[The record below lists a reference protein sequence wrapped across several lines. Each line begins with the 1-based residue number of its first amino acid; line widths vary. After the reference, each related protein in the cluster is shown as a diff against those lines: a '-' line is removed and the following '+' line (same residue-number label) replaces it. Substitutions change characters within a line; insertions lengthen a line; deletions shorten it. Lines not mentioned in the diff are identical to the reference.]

1 MNRRSTFTRAT
12 AVVALAFGLITVGHT
27 PGFAPLP
34 AEAALSVNVPTDVEK
49 PAAGDGFLCAV
60 VSADYTSS
68 VMCSGKNTVG
78 QLGDNTTTNRNYLMP
93 VNDSSKLGSAHQ
105 LVAGKSHA
113 CALAGYGSTPPG
125 DQYLYCWGDNQ
136 YGQLGTGNFTNS
148 SVPVLVA
155 DNGSFTNSGIIGVIA
170 GYNHTCAVKIVSS
183 VYKLFCWG
191 LNNKGQLGDTTTS
204 NSNLPTPVAG
214 VFSSTGVFS
223 AGVRSKQ
230 AIAAGAEHTCATQVS
245 TFTVYCWGENG
256 DGQLGNNSRTDSS
269 TPVSTSMQATSAG
282 GTYNSQI
289 AAGLDFTCARH
300 DSGDIR
306 CWGDNTV
313 GQMGNG
319 LSADLL
325 IPTAVPNNAGF
336 QATGVQTIVAGG
348 QTVCVQDS
356 DSSKIIWCWGANN
369 AGQVGDNTLVNK
381 NRPTR
386 LLDNSA
392 ASFTNG
398 LLGGF
403 NNNHRGMAVS
413 NSVSDGFSC
422 LTVWCWG
429 GNATGQLAQNNTTA
443 LTLPTKLK
451 YGTVTSDDVT
461 GAAATATYTAN
472 GVVVTFTGVPASGLS
487 YVSITVAPT
496 TQRLA
501 PNQPG
506 GFGTPMYA
514 ARTYSGGTLPTVSGN
529 SFSVTVPRMTIETSS
544 MSGPPTQSSA
554 SFEPTGSYHLIY
566 TINGSSTSGYP
577 DGWRIRKGLT
587 TGDTVTVTGTTPAA
601 ATTTK
606 TTAAPTTTTTAA
618 PVASRVAGTTSTG
631 SYATAIPGVTVTDP
645 TVYTSAPV
653 KVADNSAISVL
664 TPAQASTMDIKTLTP
679 SVCLPNDED
688 LVFIDQGRCIA
699 QVVNA
704 KTRAVLRT
712 LKTTVIGDDIADLK
726 VGNEVAVLAPLYFH
740 AGTANFKASSIAR
753 LKKLKTRIEAAGSV
767 LVAGHT
773 GNLMGNTPEN
783 VTLSKQRAQ
792 ATVAAL
798 KARGSDGPFA
808 IAAIGALDPVN
819 NGDSRAEQ
827 DKNRRSVIVLI
838 P

>member
-1 MNRRSTFTRAT
+1 
-12 AVVALAFGLITVGHT
+12 
-27 PGFAPLP
+27 
-34 AEAALSVNVPTDVEK
+34 
-49 PAAGDGFLCAV
+49 
-60 VSADYTSS
+60 
-68 VMCSGKNTVG
+68 
-78 QLGDNTTTNRNYLMP
+78 
-93 VNDSSKLGSAHQ
+93 
-105 LVAGKSHA
+105 
-113 CALAGYGSTPPG
+113 
-125 DQYLYCWGDNQ
+125 
-136 YGQLGTGNFTNS
+136 
-148 SVPVLVA
+148 
-155 DNGSFTNSGIIGVIA
+155 
-170 GYNHTCAVKIVSS
+170 
-183 VYKLFCWG
+183 
-191 LNNKGQLGDTTTS
+191 
-204 NSNLPTPVAG
+204 
-214 VFSSTGVFS
+214 
-223 AGVRSKQ
+223 
-230 AIAAGAEHTCATQVS
+230 
-245 TFTVYCWGENG
+245 WGENG
-256 DGQLGNNSRTDSS
+256 DAQLGDGSRTDSS
-269 TPVSTSMQATSAG
+269 TPVSTAMQGTSAG
-282 GTYNSQI
+282 GTYTSQI

-300 DSGDIR
+300 SFGDIR

-319 LSADLL
+319 LAADLL
-325 IPTAVPNNAGF
+325 TPTAVPNNAGF

-369 AGQVGDNTLVNK
+369 AGQVGDNTVLYK

-413 NSVSDGFSC
+413 NSVTDGFSC

-443 LTLPTKLK
+443 LALPTKIK
-451 YGTVTSDDVT
+451 YGSITADDVV

-472 GVVVTFTGVPASGLS
+472 GVVVTFTGIPASGLLT
-487 YVSITVAPT
+487 VSVTVAPT
-496 TQRLA
+496 TRQLA
-501 PNQPG
+501 PSQPG
-506 GFGTPMYA
+506 GFGTAMYA
-514 ARTYSGGTLPTVSGN
+514 ARTYAGGTLPTVSGN
-529 SFSVTVPRMTIETSS
+529 SFSVTVPSMTLETMS
-544 MSGPPTQSSA
+544 MSGPPTRSSESFQS
-554 SFEPTGSYHLIY
+554 TGTYHLTYIL
-566 TINGSSTSGYP
+566 TGTATTGYL
-577 DGWRIRKGLT
+577 DGWRARNGQVS
-587 TGDTVTVTGTTPAA
+587 GDTVTVAGTTAAA
-601 ATTTK
+601 ATTT
-606 TTAAPTTTTTAA
+606 TTAVPTTTTTAA

-645 TVYTSAPV
+645 TVYTTAPV

-664 TPAQASTMDIKTLTP
+664 SPTQASTMDIKTLTP

-740 AGTANFKASSIAR
+740 AGTANFKSSSIAR
-753 LKKLKTRIEAAGSV
+753 LNKLKTRIESAGSV

-792 ATVAAL
+792 ATVDAL

-808 IAAIGALDPVN
+808 IAAIGALDPVS
-819 NGDSRAEQ
+819 NGDTRADQ